1 MATLEMHEIKPRIPQ
16 PTLILTYHERSEIL
30 AILRREIIT
39 EQPWI
44 A

>member
-1 MATLEMHEIKPRIPQ
+1 MVTLEMHEIEPRIPQ
-16 PTLILTYHERSEIL
+16 PALILTYHKQSEIL